1 VTSVS
6 SWGDSGG
13 IAGVRFLFQRIDAA
27 IVVQCS
33 VSDLAPNEA
42 NDLGGVVEVE
52 PLVSVLGSVE
62 IRIRKTLDRIKQAAA
77 HRQAVESQDSRQGD
91 VAGLGVCANLSAMRL
106 GSRWHPRYPHSD
118 HA

>member
-1 VTSVS
+1 L
-6 SWGDSGG
+6 GDSGG

-91 VAGLGVCANLSAMRL
+91 VARLRVSATSL
-106 GSRWHPRYPHSD
+106 QCGSVPDGIRGIHTAIMPER
-118 HA
+118 